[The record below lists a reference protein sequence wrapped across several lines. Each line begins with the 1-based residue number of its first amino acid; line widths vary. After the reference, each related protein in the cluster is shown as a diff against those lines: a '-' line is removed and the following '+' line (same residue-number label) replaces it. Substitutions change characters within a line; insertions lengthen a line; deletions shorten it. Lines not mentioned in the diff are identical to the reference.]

1 MRIVN
6 TWVTGFVEEFET
18 AVSTKKSIEQWRSHL
33 ETFDSIINFKIN
45 NNSGELVHDVS
56 KESPLV
62 APQAT
67 TRSSKRTSKKKA
79 VRKTAR
85 TSAKRKG

>member
-33 ETFDSIINFKIN
+33 ETFDSIINFKIYDN
-45 NNSGELVHDVS
+45 TGELVHDVS

-62 APQAT
+62 ASPKTA
-67 TRSSKRTSKKKA
+67 SGSKRTSKKKA

-85 TSAKRKG
+85 TNSKQ